1 MEHKS
6 IISATMYNKKPS
18 IKKNYLQSSYYSR
31 NSLFPPPDPLID
43 RQVIPLNAP
52 KLSKNMEKTYKKRIA
67 DALLQRKLAGKGAVL
82 IEGAK
87 WCGKTTTAEQI
98 AKSVKYMTETGMVDQ
113 NIQLAKLNPKLLL
126 KGEIPRLID
135 EWQVAPQLW
144 DSIRFESDHGP
155 LGQFILTGSSVPP
168 DMSQVI
174 HSGTGRIGWLR
185 MRPMSLWESQ
195 ESCGEVS
202 LGELFTTPEQ
212 IGAINPMDI
221 DHVAF
226 LTCRG
231 GWPLAVDM
239 ERDIAL
245 DQAFDYVESVEKR
258 DIQKVDGV
266 DRDPVRVHRL
276 LRSLARNQ
284 GSQASIGTIRADMIA
299 NEADTLSEDTI
310 SSYMKALN
318 QIFVVEDSEAWNPNL
333 RSKTAIRTSDTRYF
347 TDPSIA
353 TAALGIG
360 PNDLIN
366 DLNTFGLFFETMAVR
381 DLRVYAEA
389 LNGKVYHFRDKNGLE
404 CDAVVHLRDGRY
416 GLVEIKLGGDDLI
429 NDGADA
435 LKDLAGKI
443 DTEKMKAPSFMMV
456 LIGVGTYA
464 YRREDGVYVV
474 PIGCLKD

>member
-1 MEHKS
+1 ME
-6 IISATMYNKKPS
+6 N
-18 IKKNYLQSSYYSR
+18 
-31 NSLFPPPDPLID
+31 
-43 RQVIPLNAP
+43 
-52 KLSKNMEKTYKKRIA
+52 TYKKRIA
-67 DALLQRKLAGKGAVL
+67 DGLLQRKLAGKGAVL

-98 AKSVKYMTETGMVDQ
+98 AGSVKYMTETGMVEQ
-113 NIQLAKLNPKLLL
+113 NIQLATLNPKLLL
-126 KGEIPRLID
+126 KGEFPRLID
-135 EWQVAPQLW
+135 EWQVASQLW

-168 DMSQVI
+168 DMSKVI

-195 ESCGEVS
+195 ESSGEVS
-202 LGELFTTPEQ
+202 LAELFTAPEQ
-212 IGAINPMDI
+212 IGAINQMDI
-221 DHVAF
+221 EQVAF

-239 ERDIAL
+239 EREIAL

-284 GSQASIGTIRADMIA
+284 GSQASFGTIKEDLMA
-299 NEADTLSEDTI
+299 NEADSLSEDTI
-310 SSYMKALN
+310 ASYHKALKE
-318 QIFVVEDSEAWNPNL
+318 IFVVEDSEAWNPNL

-353 TAALGIG
+353 TAALGVG
-360 PNDLIN
+360 PQDLIN
-366 DLNTFGLFFETMAVR
+366 DLNTFGLLFETMAVR

-416 GLVEIKLGGDDLI
+416 GLVEVKLGGEDKI
-429 NDGADA
+429 RDGADA
-435 LKDLAGKI
+435 LKDLTGKI
-443 DTEKMKAPSFMMV
+443 DTSRMREPSFLMV
-456 LIGVGTYA
+456 LVGVGQYA

>member
-1 MEHKS
+1 
-6 IISATMYNKKPS
+6 
-18 IKKNYLQSSYYSR
+18 
-31 NSLFPPPDPLID
+31 
-43 RQVIPLNAP
+43 
-52 KLSKNMEKTYKKRIA
+52 MEKTYKKRIA
-67 DALLQRKLAGKGAVL
+67 DALLQRKLVGKGAVL

-98 AKSVKYMTETGMVDQ
+98 AQSVKYMTETGMVEQ
-113 NIQLAKLNPKLLL
+113 NVELARLNPKLIL
-126 KGEIPRLID
+126 KGDIPRLID

-155 LGQFILTGSSVPP
+155 LGQFVLTGSSVPA
-168 DMSQVI
+168 DMSHVI
-174 HSGTGRIGWLR
+174 HSGIGRIGWLK

-195 ESCGEVS
+195 ESTGEVS
-202 LGELFTTPEQ
+202 LAELFNAPAQ
-212 IGAINPMDI
+212 IGGINEMDI
-221 DHVAF
+221 EKIAF

-239 ERDIAL
+239 EPEIAL

-284 GSQASIGTIRADMIA
+284 GSQASFGTIKADLMA

-310 SSYMKALN
+310 ASYCKALK

-333 RSKTAIRTSDTRYF
+333 RSKSAIRTSDTRYF

-353 TAALGIG
+353 TAALGVG

-366 DLNTFGLFFETMAVR
+366 DLNTFGLLFETMAVR

-389 LNGKVYHFRDKNGLE
+389 LNGRVYHFRDRNGLE

-416 GLVEIKLGGDDLI
+416 GLVEVKLGGDKLI
-429 NDGADA
+429 KEGVDA
-435 LKDLAGKI
+435 LNLLTQKI
-443 DTEKMKAPSFMMV
+443 DPEKMKMPSFKMI

-464 YRREDGVYVV
+464 YRREDGIYVV